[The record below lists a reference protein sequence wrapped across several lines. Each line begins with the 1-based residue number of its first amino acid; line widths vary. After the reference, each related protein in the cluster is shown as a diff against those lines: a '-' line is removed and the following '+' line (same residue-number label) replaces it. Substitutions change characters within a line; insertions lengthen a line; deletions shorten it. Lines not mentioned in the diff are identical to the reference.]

1 MGEGEVVLTYA
12 ALSIGV
18 FVLLIFVV
26 VVVVWG
32 RFRGIDEVRI
42 GFVEV
47 E

>member
-1 MGEGEVVLTYA
+1 MTYA

-18 FVLLIFVV
+18 FVLLILVVAV

-32 RFRGIDEVRI
+32 WFAGVDELRV
-42 GFVEV
+42 GFVGV